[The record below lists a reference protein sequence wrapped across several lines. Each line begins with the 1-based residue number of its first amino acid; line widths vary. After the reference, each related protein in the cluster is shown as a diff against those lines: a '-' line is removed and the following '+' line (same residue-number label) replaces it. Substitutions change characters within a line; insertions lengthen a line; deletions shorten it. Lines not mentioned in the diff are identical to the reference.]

1 MPCGIFI
8 TTCLLVQEACQCWY
22 LVSLMT
28 MVGSYHMFSHG
39 GQMFDRDADGIVN
52 EEDLHQLHLQA
63 RLPLTAT
70 GQDIKR
76 TSWLGRQW
84 RRRHTIDEEA
94 DIESNQRQWNFG
106 RHTVVLGERA
116 KQ

>member
-1 MPCGIFI
+1 
-8 TTCLLVQEACQCWY
+8 
-22 LVSLMT
+22 
-28 MVGSYHMFSHG
+28 
-39 GQMFDRDADGIVN
+39 MFDRDADGLIK

-63 RLPLTAT
+63 RLPLITT

-106 RHTVVLGERA
+106 RHTVVHTRWESKAMYDMALACCVCALHCTRSV
-116 KQ
+116 